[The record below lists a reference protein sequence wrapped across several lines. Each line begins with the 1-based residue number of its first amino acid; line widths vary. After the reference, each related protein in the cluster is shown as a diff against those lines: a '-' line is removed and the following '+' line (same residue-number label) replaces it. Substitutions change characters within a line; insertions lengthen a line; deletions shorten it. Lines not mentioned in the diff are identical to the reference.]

1 MKVLWI
7 VNIVFPEICPSLK
20 LPKTVIG
27 GWLSSY
33 RRILKKYYP
42 NVQLF
47 IISPFPGRTESKI
60 AFEGDVFYVFPQ
72 CYYEKQREGYFLSLY
87 NEIEPDVVHIHGTE
101 LQHSLSF
108 VKACG
113 TKRTLVSI
121 QGLVS
126 ICTKYYFAGIKVSE
140 LISNITLRDILKCDT
155 IYNRFNSFKERGTS
169 EVALLK
175 LVKNVAGRTTW
186 DKANLLYL
194 NPNVRYFKLDEVL
207 RSPFY
212 DNKWELARCQ
222 RHSIFLSQVNMPLK
236 GLHIM
241 LMALPIILNR
251 YPDTEV
257 FLCGDDYSLKPFY
270 RRDGYWNYIAS
281 LIKKYKLKKHLHF
294 LGCLDENTMVKHYLS
309 AHVFVCPSSIE
320 NSSNSVCEAQILGVP
335 VVASYVGGMMDLID
349 DGVTGLLY
357 RFEEYSMLAD
367 KVCSIFEKDD
377 FACSLSANSRI
388 SALERHDSKRIADRL
403 FGIYTNLMEDK

>member
-1 MKVLWI
+1 MKALWI

-72 CYYEKQREGYFLSLY
+72 CYDEKQRESYFLSLY

-126 ICTKYYFAGIKVSE
+126 ICTKYYFAGIKTSE
-140 LISNITLRDILKCDT
+140 WISNITLRDILKCDT

-294 LGCLDENTMVKHYLS
+294 LGCLDENAMVKHYLS
-309 AHVFVCPSSIE
+309 ANVFVCPSSIE

-367 KVCSIFEKDD
+367 KVCSIFENDD

>member
-47 IISPFPGRTESKI
+47 IISPFLGRTESKI

-72 CYYEKQREGYFLSLY
+72 CYDEKQREGYFLSLY

-126 ICTKYYFAGIKVSE
+126 ICTKYYFAGIKTSE
-140 LISNITLRDILKCDT
+140 WISNITLRDILKCDT

-212 DNKWELARCQ
+212 ENKWELARCQ

-241 LMALPIILNR
+241 LMALPVILNR

-281 LIKKYKLKKHLHF
+281 LIKKYKLRKHLHF

-309 AHVFVCPSSIE
+309 ANVFVCPSSIE

-349 DGVTGLLY
+349 NGVTGLLY

-367 KVCSIFEKDD
+367 KVCSIFENDD